1 MNGKSETKFLSSF
14 LVATLGKVVRWS
26 ADKTILLWRERV
38 KLSLMKHLKPFMI
51 FPILVLLILGSL
63 PQTVRA
69 APARQATSQL
79 PGLCGVVQMESIG
92 NLTYPV
98 LTTCASGERLRWMGP
113 FTGGI
118 AGNKVYHLK
127 NPVIQTLDLPIKTEK
142 GLITRDITSVSGYY
156 EISGCAACP
165 VSAAT
170 VTPFSP
176 TATPLPTLF
185 PTPTPTLTAAR
196 AAFKV
201 NSFADAADAAPGNG
215 ACAAANGQCTLRAA
229 IMEANAL
236 AGADQ
241 INLPGGTY
249 TLSLLGIDEEQ
260 GAAGDLNINGSLLIE
275 ADNSVRRV
283 VVDGGGLDRIFSI
296 RPAEKGAVVHL
307 HGLILQGGKSIR
319 EGGGVL
325 IQPSGADVKVVL
337 DEIWLQQNAAVS
349 GGGVAVL
356 SAAQVVVQNSTL
368 SGNQALLRGGALYNQ
383 GGSLTLVNVTMDGNQ
398 AQFGGG
404 LFQQSGL
411 AALANL
417 TLTRNSAQESG
428 GGLDLENGSTLV
440 RNSLIYGNTAP
451 NGPDC
456 IAQAGG
462 LSSQG
467 YNLLGNPTA
476 CLFMALNSDRS
487 AVDPLLGELQ
497 MNGGLV
503 PSRALDPAS
512 PLVDGGDPAGCSDA
526 AATRDARGSFR
537 PRDGNLDGKR
547 VCDPGAYEYDELVV
561 TATSQ
566 QLPAVPCPASGI
578 TRAIFLPDALTSFL
592 SNAPD
597 PAKVECKARTQGE
610 VWMDV
615 LQMLSSRLDPAS
627 PVGLYLKTKL
637 ILPWDMTPLQLN
649 PDASAANTCD
659 HISASQIMSL
669 DHFWRTLVY
678 TNDDSA
684 PMQRLKQAAEDLRD
698 LDVYRS
704 FLETWS
710 APGGLTP
717 FPYDWR
723 MSLEDNARQL
733 DAYLAC
739 NQGTRVTLIA
749 HGTGGLV
756 ARQYISDPARAIRI
770 EKIISVG
777 TPYLG
782 DTLTAL
788 DLRSGSTPVEDINH
802 LVDRDLMRAVYR
814 NSPGIIQSLPFE
826 AAFQLEPRGY
836 WFAGRWLESWADTQ
850 ANFTA
855 NGENEALFEQA
866 RRAQARIT
874 GLGDVYGV
882 PVYVL
887 FSTNQITPAGIR
899 EFTCREDQSG
909 QCLSVERYAV
919 GDGRVTWA
927 SAQLSG
933 RPEWMGQAAFCN
945 IRTAQADHL
954 HLMADPAVQT
964 VIAAIQAGQGFPQGL
979 CGGSAGSGAG
989 TAAAV
994 KPQTVQTF
1002 TRLSLWGDAALRIS
1016 DAAGR
1021 TAEIDDLGLV
1031 INTIPGLRYDIV
1043 PGGMQV
1049 ILPSAGTVSVQLQGQ
1064 SNAANGLR
1072 IEKFSLDQS
1081 GSRYTRQETSVMNDL
1096 AVPQPAGAFLHLPA
1110 DAMGLATLTVDDQND
1125 GKIDRVFTAVK
1136 LEGEAISDI
1145 LAPVTALTVQ
1155 GRQNPG
1161 GFLGNITLVLTASDL
1176 GGSGLLRTE
1185 YSFDGGQTWQLY
1197 TEPVTVDARIGTEV
1211 LARSID
1217 RAGNQEYP
1225 WQRQALVFQPAAQ
1238 PTATPTAA
1246 VEMPDYSMWIAIGV
1260 FLLVMVVFIVGAVAL
1275 FSGRR

>member
-1 MNGKSETKFLSSF
+1 M
-14 LVATLGKVVRWS
+14 
-26 ADKTILLWRERV
+26 LLWRERV

-51 FPILVLLILGSL
+51 FPILVLLILGNL
-63 PQTVRA
+63 PQAVWA
-69 APARQATSQL
+69 APARQATSQP

-98 LTTCASGERLRWMGP
+98 LTTCAGGERLRWMGP

-118 AGNKVYHLK
+118 AGNKVYHLE
-127 NPVIQTLDLPIKTEK
+127 NPVIQTLDLPIETEK

-156 EISGCAACP
+156 EISGCSACP

-170 VTPFSP
+170 AAPFSP
-176 TATPLPTLF
+176 TATPLPTVF

-275 ADNSVRRV
+275 GDNTARRV
-283 VVDGGGLDRIFSI
+283 VIDGGGLDRIFSI

-307 HGLILQGGKSIR
+307 HGLTLQGGKSIR
-319 EGGGVL
+319 EGGCVL
-325 IQPSGADVKVVL
+325 IQPAGADVKVVL

-356 SAAQVVVQNSTL
+356 GAAQVVLQNSTL

-383 GGSLTLVNVTMDGNQ
+383 GGSLTLVNVTLDGNQ

-404 LFQQSGL
+404 IFQQTGL
-411 AALANL
+411 AALINM
-417 TLTRNSAQESG
+417 TLTRNNAQESG
-428 GGLDLENGSTLV
+428 GGLNLESGLTLT
-440 RNSLIYGNTAP
+440 RNSIIYGNTAP
-451 NGPDC
+451 NSPDC
-456 IAQAGG
+456 IAPAGG
-462 LSSQG
+462 LNSQG
-467 YNLLGNPTA
+467 YNLLGNPSG
-476 CLFMALNSDRS
+476 CLLMALNSDRS

-566 QLPAVPCPASGI
+566 ELPLIPCPASGI

-597 PAKVECKARTQGE
+597 PARVECKVRTQGD
-610 VWMDV
+610 VWLDV

-637 ILPWDMTPLQLN
+637 TLPWDMTPLQLN
-649 PDASAANTCD
+649 PDASAANACD
-659 HISASQIMSL
+659 QISASQIMSL

-739 NQGTRVTLIA
+739 NQGARVTLIA

-770 EKIISVG
+770 DKIISVG

-782 DTLTAL
+782 DAMTAM
-788 DLRSGSTPVEDINH
+788 DLRSGSTPIEDINH

-814 NSPGIIQSLPFE
+814 NSPGIIQSLPSE
-826 AAFQLEPRGY
+826 AAFQVEPRGY
-836 WFAGRWLESWADTQ
+836 WFTGRWLETWADTR
-850 ANFTA
+850 AYFVA
-855 NGENEALFEQA
+855 NGENETLFEQA
-866 RRAQARIT
+866 RRAQVRIT
-874 GLGDVYGV
+874 GLADVFGV

-887 FSTNQITPAGIR
+887 FSAGQITPSGIR
-899 EFTCREDQSG
+899 EYGCPEDKNG
-909 QCLSVERYAV
+909 KCLSIERYAV
-919 GDGRVTWA
+919 GDGRVTWT

-933 RPEWMGQAAFCN
+933 RSEWMGQAAFCN
-945 IRTAQADHL
+945 VASAKADHL

-964 VIAAIQAGQGFPQGL
+964 VIASIQAGQGFPQGM
-979 CGGSAGSGAG
+979 CGGSASSGM
-989 TAAAV
+989 AAFV
-994 KPQTVQTF
+994 VRPQLPAAF
-1002 TRLSLWGDAALRIS
+1002 TRLSLWGGADLKIS

-1021 TAEIDDLGLV
+1021 TAGIDDLGLV
-1031 INTIPGLRYDIV
+1031 NNRIPGLRYDV
-1043 PGGMQV
+1043 LPGGMQV
-1049 ILPSAGTVSVQLQGQ
+1049 VLPQESSLSVQLAGQ
-1064 SNAANGLR
+1064 TNDTNRLR
-1072 IEKFSLDQS
+1072 IDEFALDQS
-1081 GSRYTRQETSVMNDL
+1081 GNNYVLQRASVL
-1096 AVPQPAGAFLHLPA
+1096 GGLLIPAQATADLHLA
-1110 DAMGLATLTVDDQND
+1110 RDAGGLATLTVDLQTD
-1125 GKIDRVFTAVK
+1125 GKVDGLISAVS
-1136 LEGEAISDI
+1136 LNEAALADVA
-1145 LAPVTALTVQ
+1145 APVTALTVQ
-1155 GRQNPG
+1155 GRQNPA

-1185 YSFDGGQTWQLY
+1185 YSFDGGQTWAEY
-1197 TEPVTVDARIGTEV
+1197 TAPVTVDARIGQEV
-1211 LARSID
+1211 VARSLD

-1225 WQRQALVFQPAAQ
+1225 WQRQALVFQPAEQ
-1238 PTATPTAA
+1238 AA
-1246 VEMPDYSMWIAIGV
+1246 VTPEAAAGEDYSMWITAGV
-1260 FLLVMVVFIVGAVAL
+1260 FLLVMILFVVGAVAL